1 MAERFHILHVEDDD
15 LDALNV
21 QRCLCA
27 SDAVSG
33 ITVASDGVEALQLLR
48 SGRLPLRNLV
58 TLLDIRL
65 PRMSGLEFL
74 RELRADP
81 HLRHLPVVVLSTSD
95 QEEDLGTAYALN
107 VAGYL
112 LKPLSVERLRYCLG
126 AFASYW
132 SAQEMM

>member
-1 MAERFHILHVEDDD
+1 
-15 LDALNV
+15 NV

-27 SDAVSG
+27 SDAVSR
-33 ITVASDGVEALQLLR
+33 ITGASDGAEALQLLR
-48 SGRLPLRNLV
+48 SGRLPRRNLV
-58 TLLDIRL
+58 TLRDIRL
-65 PRMSGLEFL
+65 PRMSGLQFL
-74 RELRADP
+74 RERRAAP
-81 HLRHLPVVVLSTSD
+81 HPRHLPAVLLSTSR

>member
-1 MAERFHILHVEDDD
+1 MPHRFHILHVEDDD

-21 QRCLCA
+21 QRFLRS
-27 SDAVSG
+27 SDQVEG
-33 ITVASDGVEALQLLR
+33 ITTARDGVEALELLR
-48 SGRLPLRNLV
+48 SGTLPLNNLV

-81 HLRHLPVVVLSTSD
+81 DLRHLPVVVLSTSD
-95 QEEDLGTAYALN
+95 DEGDLGTAYALN

-112 LKPLSVERLRYCLG
+112 VKPLSMERLRNTLG
-126 AFASYW
+126 AFATYW
-132 SAQEMM
+132 SSQELL